1 MQLLFSKLIS
11 GNSILLDESESRHLK
26 VMRLGL
32 NDIVHITDGEGN
44 LYESRI
50 THLERGQATA
60 EILKNI
66 RPKPEKEY
74 RLHIAISLTKNIDR
88 FEWFLEKATEIGIS
102 EISPII
108 CHRSERAKTNPD
120 RLQRIL
126 VSAIKQSL
134 KTLIP
139 RLNSPVSFDEFIKKN
154 VPGQRCIASCLQDD
168 IKELQ
173 YVYTTGSCLV
183 VLIGPEGD
191 FTEEELALSLE
202 AGYSAVSLGESRLR
216 TETAGVYVSAL
227 FNILNPKTKGK

>member
-1 MQLLFSKLIS
+1 MQLLFSKMIS
-11 GNSILLDESESRHLK
+11 GKSILLEESEARHLN

-32 NDIVHITDGEGN
+32 NDIIHITDGEGN

-50 THLERGQATA
+50 THIERRQATA
-60 EILKNI
+60 EILKSS
-66 RPKPEKEY
+66 RTGPEKEC
-74 RLHIAISLTKNIDR
+74 RLHLAISPTKNIDR

-108 CHRSERAKTNPD
+108 CHRSERAKINTD

-139 RLNSPVSFDEFIKKN
+139 LLNSPLSFHEFINKN
-154 VPGQRCIASCLQDD
+154 VPGQRCIASCLLNDV
-168 IKELQ
+168 KELQ
-173 YVYTTGSCLV
+173 YVYTTGSDLV

-191 FTEEELALSLE
+191 FTGEEMALSSE
-202 AGYSAVSLGESRLR
+202 AGFMAVSLGESRLR
-216 TETAGVYVSAL
+216 TETAGVYISAL
-227 FNILNPKTKGK
+227 FNILNTKRKGK